1 MTKSDK
7 SNISTMKKIG
17 ELIRQKR
24 EEKGL
29 LLRQVASLL
38 EIDQA
43 LLSKIERGQR
53 NATKQ
58 LIVKLA
64 PILEMDERE
73 LLIQY
78 FSDKIAYEL
87 ASEDIGKDTLK
98 VAEQKIDYLKQE
110 KNIL

>member
-1 MTKSDK
+1 MKTFG
-7 SNISTMKKIG
+7 NI
-17 ELIRQKR
+17 IRHKR

-29 LLRQVASLL
+29 LLRQVAAAL

-43 LLSKIERGQR
+43 LLSKIERGHR

-58 LIVKLA
+58 LVVKLSNF
-64 PILEMDERE
+64 LEIDKNE
-73 LLIQY
+73 LLVQY

-87 ASEDIGKDTLK
+87 AEDDIGKETLK
-98 VAEQKIDYLKQE
+98 VAEQKIDYFKQK

>member
-1 MTKSDK
+1 MS
-7 SNISTMKKIG
+7 IMKTFG
-17 ELIRQKR
+17 EIIRFKR

-29 LLRQVASLL
+29 LLRQVASAL

-43 LLSKIERGQR
+43 LLSKIERGHR

-58 LIVKLA
+58 LVIKLSD
-64 PILEMDERE
+64 ILGVDKNE

-87 ASEDIGKDTLK
+87 SDDEIGKETLK
-98 VAEQKIDYLKQE
+98 VAEQKIDYFKQ
-110 KNIL
+110 KTSAS

>member
-1 MTKSDK
+1 
-7 SNISTMKKIG
+7 MKKIG
-17 ELIRQKR
+17 EIIRQKR

-58 LIVKLA
+58 LIINLA

-87 ASEDIGKDTLK
+87 VSEEIGKDTLK

-110 KNIL
+110 KKIL

>member
-1 MTKSDK
+1 
-7 SNISTMKKIG
+7 MKTFG
-17 ELIRQKR
+17 EIIRKKR

-29 LLRQVASLL
+29 LLRQAASAL

-53 NATKQ
+53 NATK
-58 LIVKLA
+58 KLVYKLSD
-64 PILEMDERE
+64 ILDIDKNE

-87 ASEDIGKDTLK
+87 ADDDIGKDTLK
-98 VAEQKIDYLKQE
+98 VAEEKIEHYKLKKKYYE
-110 KNIL
+110 NSSTNTISRK